1 MSVMQFIPKLAEYLR
16 QHNLIYTV
24 RAYHYSTSEAT
35 VSGLGLCRRELI
47 AQLSDKELP
56 TLEAYVA
63 ESGFDTLEAWISKI
77 KYFIP
82 PGRAMYLY
90 KVEVL

>member
-1 MSVMQFIPKLAEYLR
+1 MSVMQFIPRLAKYLR
-16 QHNLIYTV
+16 QYGRIYTV

-35 VSGLGLCRRELI
+35 VSGIGLCRRELI

-63 ESGFDTLEAWISKI
+63 ESGFDTLEAWVSKI
-77 KYFIP
+77 RYFIP
-82 PGRAMYLY
+82 PGRVMYLY
-90 KVEVL
+90 KVTI